1 MTSETPEAASSSWA
15 AEHSMIL
22 DQLVRV
28 FSMVA
33 IGDPALRTALEQVPA
48 WHAASASI
56 WSAGHELSPSP
67 VLWEL
72 VSGLQA
78 AAANHP
84 ALARTLVRA
93 IREPE
98 STWSVAVRAVI
109 DRTQWRNGPPRTE
122 QAATAASDIERLRAQ
137 RRADRLRWAR
147 SSSASPPVPSPVS
160 WLRTLRMRR
169 PRE

>member
-1 MTSETPEAASSSWA
+1 MTSETPEAANSSWA

-33 IGDPALRTALEQVPA
+33 IGDPELRTALEQLPA
-48 WHAASASI
+48 WHAASAFLRP
-56 WSAGHELSPSP
+56 AGYELSASP

-72 VSGLQA
+72 VSSA

-84 ALARTLVRA
+84 ALVRTLVRA

-98 STWSVAVRAVI
+98 SIWSVAVRAVM
-109 DRTQWRNGPPRTE
+109 DRAQWRNRPTRAE
-122 QAATAASDIERLRAQ
+122 RATTAVSDIERLRAQ
-137 RRADRLRWAR
+137 RRADRLRWAGN
-147 SSSASPPVPSPVS
+147 STASPPAPSPVS